1 MAKRIH
7 ELQITSSPTA
17 EMYLALD
24 QQQGSYA
31 SQVKRVIGTVI
42 GAGAPGTA
50 GGDSLQQRDNG
61 EIVLKHTINVPA
73 RDETEGGQV
82 NLWFKDGNVAY
93 VDTYT
98 DTSGGYK
105 QNGVSLGKN
114 EKYMRLV
121 CRTNS
126 TNNGIDG
133 WVSSLLV
140 RVSTGKL
147 YMPVSATDPLE
158 LAPISAGG
166 SGYDDSNLQSQID
179 ALKIDLQQV
188 QANSGGGTQVAVQA
202 TPPST
207 TTTGAMWWDTNT
219 ATMYVYEGAA
229 WVTAS
234 PGGGAGGGGGSFS
247 TGWVQTDGTE
257 NLSAGKTLTFDHNL
271 GTTDL
276 TTQIW
281 VADNASGDNAFQVI
295 NAAATSYGSN
305 APWNVGASIT
315 NITTTSLSVTIAEDS
330 VAKWSSSGNLQEV
343 LVTDTGKYIKVV
355 CKA

>member
-61 EIVLKHTINVPA
+61 EIVLKSTINIPA
-73 RDETEGGQV
+73 MDDKEGGQV
-82 NLWFKDGNVAY
+82 NLWFKDGTWAY

-98 DTSGGYK
+98 DTSGAYK
-105 QNGVSLGKN
+105 QNGVTLGKN

-126 TNNGIDG
+126 TSNGIDG

-140 RVSTGKL
+140 RVSNGKL

-158 LAPISAGG
+158 LVPISAGG
-166 SGYDDSNLQSQID
+166 AGYDDSNLQDQID
-179 ALKIDLQQV
+179 TLKSELQQV
-188 QANSGGGTQVAVQA
+188 KASSGASQVAVQA

-229 WVTAS
+229 WVT
-234 PGGGAGGGGGSFS
+234 
-247 TGWVQTDGTE
+247 
-257 NLSAGKTLTFDHNL
+257 
-271 GTTDL
+271 
-276 TTQIW
+276 
-281 VADNASGDNAFQVI
+281 
-295 NAAATSYGSN
+295 
-305 APWNVGASIT
+305 T
-315 NITTTSLSVTIAEDS
+315 NT
-330 VAKWSSSGNLQEV
+330 
-343 LVTDTGKYIKVV
+343 
-355 CKA
+355 